1 MRINRINYRGRT
13 KQSGRSA
20 GQVAR
25 WCTIFS
31 QECRRRGIRLTAQRL
46 AIYRALASDATHPTA
61 DAIYAAL
68 REEVSGLSRATVYRM
83 LESLQLGGFVR
94 RVSTVDGI
102 ARYDANLVP
111 HQHLVC
117 RQCRSILDTGG
128 EWLRP
133 PELPRRGP
141 AGFIP
146 EMLDLC
152 IIGLCARCRRSGERR
167 RDAD

>member
-1 MRINRINYRGRT
+1 
-13 KQSGRSA
+13 
-20 GQVAR
+20 VAR

-46 AIYRALASDATHPTA
+46 AIYRALACDATHPTA

-83 LESLQLGGFVR
+83 LESLQLEGFVR

-152 IIGLCARCRRSGERR
+152 IIGICARCRRSGERR
-167 RDAD
+167 GDAN